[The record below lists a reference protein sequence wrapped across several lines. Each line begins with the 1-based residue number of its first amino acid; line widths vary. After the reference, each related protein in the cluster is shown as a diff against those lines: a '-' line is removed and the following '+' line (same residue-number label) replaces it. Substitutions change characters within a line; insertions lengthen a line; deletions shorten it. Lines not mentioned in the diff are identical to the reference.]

1 MSSLSVAILGKNSR
15 WILKYSLRAVRSAL
29 REAGRD
35 VEVVYVDGGSTD
47 GSREL
52 VREVLP
58 QARIIDAPGTNIPE
72 ARNIAVKE
80 TSGEY
85 LVYWDSDILAPPSA
99 LKALLKQNKPI
110 VALTRRDVYVASE
123 EEIQNIMAGLS
134 EDPSTTLYPAP
145 FVVFSVTLFHRDVFR
160 KVGLFDERMTQ
171 AEDRDICL
179 RAYCK
184 GFQSFYISTT
194 AYDINKRRLSDVP
207 VATPLRQYLR
217 GIGKKALIYAYT
229 PSRRQKINA
238 AIFAAVHATAALGMF
253 ATPIAP
259 AVELLP
265 LIYQIMRYGGR
276 KGVEMHIK
284 ALTLYTLMALFMPL
298 RLKDICTW
306 ISHG

>member
-1 MSSLSVAILGKNSR
+1 VSSLSVAILGKNSR

-29 REAGRD
+29 REVGRD
-35 VEVVYVDGGSTD
+35 IEVVYVDGGSTD
-47 GSREL
+47 GSKEL
-52 VREVLP
+52 VREFLP
-58 QARIIDAPGTNIPE
+58 RARIIDAPGTNIPE
-72 ARNIAVKE
+72 ARNIAIRE
-80 TSGEY
+80 TSGDY

-99 LKALLKQNKPI
+99 LKALLQQNKPI
-110 VALTRRDVYVASE
+110 VALIRRDVYVASE

-134 EDPSTTLYPAP
+134 EDPSPTAYPVS
-145 FVVFSVTLFHRDVFR
+145 FVVFSVTLFHRNVFR
-160 KVGLFDERMTQ
+160 GVRLFDERMTQ

-184 GFQSFYISTT
+184 GFQSFYISMT

-207 VATPLRQYLR
+207 VTTPLRQYLR

-306 ISHG
+306 IGHG

>member
-1 MSSLSVAILGKNSR
+1 MSSPSVAILGKNSR

-29 REAGRD
+29 REVGRD

-72 ARNIAVKE
+72 ARNIAVRE
-80 TSGEY
+80 TSGDY

-99 LKALLKQNKPI
+99 LKALLQQDKPI

-123 EEIQNIMAGLS
+123 ENIQNIMANLGD
-134 EDPSTTLYPAP
+134 DPSPTLYPAP

-184 GFQSFYISTT
+184 GFQSFYISTA

-207 VATPLRQYLR
+207 VTTPLRQYLR
-217 GIGKKALIYAYT
+217 GIRKKALIYAYT
-229 PSRRQKINA
+229 PSRRQKINT
-238 AIFAAVHATAALGMF
+238 AIFATVHATAVLGML

-259 AVELLP
+259 VVELLP
-265 LIYQIMRYGGR
+265 LVYQMVRYGGK
-276 KGVEMHIK
+276 KGVEMHVK
-284 ALTLYTLMALFMPL
+284 ALTLYTLIALSMPL
-298 RLKDICTW
+298 RLKDICAW
-306 ISHG
+306 IEHG